1 MKNSKKK
8 GRFKWKKKKQG
19 KLKEKKNLPSTPRL
33 LFILITKP
41 DFHSFP
47 YMVSNINNNKSN
59 DFVLPYSFPLWP
71 KNILI

>member
-1 MKNSKKK
+1 MKEEKISKTK
-8 GRFKWKKKKQG
+8 R
-19 KLKEKKNLPSTPRL
+19 KKNLPSTPKL

-47 YMVSNINNNKSN
+47 YMVSNINNNKNN
-59 DFVLPYSFPLWP
+59 DFILPYSFPLWP